1 MKKLQSSLTNMLLVL
16 TAVAL
21 VAGGVLA
28 GVNEVTAP
36 RIKKINADNL
46 SKGIRTVM
54 GSGNVQVAS
63 PEVKDGYEF
72 YAVSD
77 TDGQSVGTA
86 VTTATQGFGGPLKVL
101 VGFDS
106 KGTILGYTI
115 LESAETPGLGAK
127 ANTWFQK
134 GQKGDVIGKNPG
146 ECNLTVS
153 KDGGCVDAITAST
166 ITSRA
171 FLNAVQQAYNE
182 LYARYDSQTSATNV
196 QSEKNDMKVGQDE

>member
-115 LESAETPGLGAK
+115 LESAETPG
-127 ANTWFQK
+127 QK

-196 QSEKNDMKVGQDE
+196 QSEKNDMKGGQDE